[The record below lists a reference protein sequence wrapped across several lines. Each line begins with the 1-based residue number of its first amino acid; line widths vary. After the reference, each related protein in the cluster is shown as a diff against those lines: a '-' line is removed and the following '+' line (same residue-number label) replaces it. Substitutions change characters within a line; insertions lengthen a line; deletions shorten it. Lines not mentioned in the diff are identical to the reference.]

1 MPEHH
6 KAKDICASS
15 SVVVGL
21 RCLVEWSAL
30 LDSHEALDTQLL
42 ACLLNCCSPS
52 LDVGVGLLA
61 GSTCLA
67 GDNLARLALH
77 KVGLLQATGSLL
89 LVALEHAELL
99 ANLHGFHGFHGL
111 HCLHRLHGLHCL
123 HWESHVGE
131 VCGKRMVFAQGQ
143 LE

>member
-1 MPEHH
+1 MPHLTSLESD
-6 KAKDICASS
+6 AGASQGEVNLCQLG
-15 SVVVGL
+15 VVVGL
-21 RCLVEWSAL
+21 GCLVEWSAL

-61 GSTCLA
+61 GSACLA

-77 KVGLLQATGSLL
+77 EVGLLQATGSLL

-99 ANLHGFHGFHGL
+99 ANLHRFHRL
-111 HCLHRLHGLHCL
+111 HCLHGLHRL
-123 HWESHVGE
+123 HWESHV
-131 VCGKRMVFAQGQ
+131 AH
-143 LE
+143 

>member
-6 KAKDICASS
+6 KAKDICAGSCA
-15 SVVVGL
+15 VVGL
-21 RCLVEWSAL
+21 GCLVEWSAL

-52 LDVGVGLLA
+52 LDVGVCLLA
-61 GSTCLA
+61 VCTCLA
-67 GDNLARLALH
+67 GDNL
-77 KVGLLQATGSLL
+77 VGLLQATGSLL

-99 ANLHGFHGFHGL
+99 ADLHGFHGL
-111 HCLHRLHGLHCL
+111 HGFHRL

-131 VCGKRMVFAQGQ
+131 VCGKRWS
-143 LE
+143 LNRDNL